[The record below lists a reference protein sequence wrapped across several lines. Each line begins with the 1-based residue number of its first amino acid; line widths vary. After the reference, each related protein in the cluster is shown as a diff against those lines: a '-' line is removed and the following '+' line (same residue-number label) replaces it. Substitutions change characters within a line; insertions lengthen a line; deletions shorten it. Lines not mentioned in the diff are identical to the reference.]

1 MLLEKAKSATL
12 VVLFTICAY
21 LSGLF
26 LFDNNAI
33 SAKASQT
40 TTFTSVNIE
49 DFLNPRSCHVSFGGG
64 LYSGTFETTLNSRL
78 WEEASGFIRVA
89 LEAPSYQ
96 QIDQI
101 EWDLSNT
108 LRGVTINL
116 PFAMTTD
123 QILASA
129 ASSFSRSVLGQAT
142 FDTIVLTTGAN
153 QAVFFG
159 NNKQSNYFKFSLNGQ
174 MTSLAVTLAEIE
186 KDSNT
191 IEYKRLEDIFSLR
204 KILEAPGILYQE
216 NHIVEPI
223 VGLPGIPK
231 VRVSNELSLQT
242 LGENQERK
250 YADIAFGKRFD
261 FVKRVTEVDDSIV
274 YLYGYGDRAL
284 RFGIGGSFEYQERY
298 SESTPASYSPTFQ
311 DGLKK
316 AVSELKKY
324 GDLPEDLNLLN
335 YTETEEMEGQKVKR
349 YNFGYR
355 LNGLPVYLMPQDY
368 GYAATVELTNN
379 QLTHLK
385 RNFKIV
391 QKSANSEDD
400 LQPVLGMD
408 ELIDK
413 NYDLILKN
421 YLKAKPESA
430 PKKDDFEFVYQI
442 LHDITIFQPTYVLQ
456 KDSAGLFYAPAWRL
470 SIGQHTYYFDLYKGD
485 LLQSESTLGVK

>member
-26 LFDNNAI
+26 LFDNNAV
-33 SAKASQT
+33 SAKASQMT
-40 TTFTSVNIE
+40 AFTSVNIE
-49 DFLNPRSCHVSFGGG
+49 DLLNPRSCHVSFGGG
-64 LYSGTFETTLNSRL
+64 LYSGTFEPTLNTRL

-89 LEAPSYQ
+89 LEVPSYQ
-96 QIDQI
+96 LIDQI
-101 EWDLSNT
+101 EWDLGNT
-108 LRGVTINL
+108 RRGVTINL

-123 QILASA
+123 QILAST
-129 ASSFSRSVLGQAT
+129 ASSYSRNVLGQAT
-142 FDTIVLTTGAN
+142 FDTIVINTGAS
-153 QAVFFG
+153 QVVMFG
-159 NNKQSNYFKFSLNGQ
+159 NNKQSAYYKFSLNGS
-174 MTSLAVTLAEIE
+174 MASLAITLTEIE
-186 KDSNT
+186 NDSNT

-204 KILEAPGILYQE
+204 KILEEPGNLYQE

-223 VGLPGIPK
+223 VGLPGFEP
-231 VRVSNELSLQT
+231 VRVANELALQT
-242 LGENQERK
+242 LSENQERK
-250 YADIAFGKRFD
+250 YADIAFGERFD
-261 FVKRVTEVDDSIV
+261 FVKRVTEVDGSIV

-284 RFGIGGSFEYQERY
+284 RFGVGGSFEYQERY
-298 SESTPASYSPTFQ
+298 SESAPSSYSPTFR

-316 AVSELKKY
+316 AVAELNKY
-324 GDLPEDLNLLN
+324 GEMPENLNLLN
-335 YTETEEMEGQKVKR
+335 YSETEEIEGQKVKR
-349 YNFGYR
+349 YNFGYK
-355 LNGLPVYLMPQDY
+355 LNGRLVYLMPQDL

-391 QKSANSEDD
+391 QKNAISEDD
-400 LQPVLGMD
+400 IQPVLGMD

-430 PKKDDFEFVYQI
+430 SKKDDFEFVYQI
-442 LHDITIFQPTYVLQ
+442 LHDVTFFQPVYVLQ
-456 KDSAGLFYAPAWRL
+456 KDTAGLFYKPAWRL
-470 SIGQHTYYFDLYKGD
+470 SIGPHSYYFDLYHGD